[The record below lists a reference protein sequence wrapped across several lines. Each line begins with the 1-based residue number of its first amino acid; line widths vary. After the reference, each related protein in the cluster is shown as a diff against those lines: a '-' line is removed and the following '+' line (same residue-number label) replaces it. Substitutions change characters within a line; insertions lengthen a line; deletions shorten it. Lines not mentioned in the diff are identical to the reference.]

1 MATCLSALSVLSGQR
16 MTRLGRGM
24 LVGLW
29 AGLSVASAQADVWAF
44 VDDQGEI
51 KTAPYPIDSRYQQV
65 TSAGTSTTSGTN
77 ANIPASTSINTPPNS
92 STAAPVRTETRSLGR
107 RRHESAQ
114 AWVRRLTA
122 SPTTHSLQP
131 LMREAASASGIDPL
145 LIKAMIAV
153 ESGFNPQA
161 VSPKGALGLM
171 QIMPD
176 TADRFATAAE
186 KQEPATQRLLNPR
199 TNIFTGA
206 RVLADLARR
215 FQRVDLIVAAW
226 NAGEG
231 AVSKYGGLPPFD
243 ETQQHVL
250 QVLELYRGLLMHQM
264 TPSPPHSTALT
275 APNTP
280 R

>member
-1 MATCLSALSVLSGQR
+1 MATCLSR
-16 MTRLGRGM
+16 RRLTWLWRGL
-24 LVGLW
+24 LVGLCG
-29 AGLSVASAQADVWAF
+29 GLGAASARADVWAF
-44 VDDQGEI
+44 VNDQGEI
-51 KTAPYPIDSRYQQV
+51 KTAAYPVDSRYQRV
-65 TSAGTSTTSGTN
+65 TSAATS
-77 ANIPASTSINTPPNS
+77 APV
-92 STAAPVRTETRSLGR
+92 AAPVRTLGHSLGR

-114 AWVRRLTA
+114 AWVTRLST
-122 SPTTHSLQP
+122 SPTAHSLQP
-131 LMREAASASGIDPL
+131 LMREAASASGVDPL

-171 QIMPD
+171 QIMPH
-176 TADRFATAAE
+176 TADRFATPAE
-186 KQEPATQRLLNPR
+186 KQEPATQRLLDPR

-215 FQRVDLIVAAW
+215 FERVDLVVAAW

-231 AVSKYGGLPPFD
+231 PVRKYGGLPPFD

-250 QVLELYRGLLMHQM
+250 QVLELYRGLLVHQM
-264 TPSPPHSTALT
+264 TPST
-275 APNTP
+275 APGMP